1 MLRQSTGGRST
12 TLNKLTALTISRPA
26 DALVS
31 VQTAA
36 YEADCVYADGKF
48 YVVNETVAEALGN
61 VKAMELFV
69 TVLPNGSVNLFPVT
83 FLSGTWRETAL
94 EALEM
99 ALDQPLV
106 IKSNNEV
113 QEYQATPAK
122 NLTLGDFKIPEDIDA
137 FIQANISKVT
147 LSDLDHPIV
156 KKLLKAQGGK

>member
-1 MLRQSTGGRST
+1 MIRQSTGGRPT
-12 TLNKLTALTISRPA
+12 TLNKFTALMISRPVEPI
-26 DALVS
+26 VS
-31 VQTAA
+31 VQTAT
-36 YEADCVYADGKF
+36 YEAECVYSDGKF
-48 YVVNETVAEALGN
+48 YAVNETVAEALGN
-61 VKAMELFV
+61 VKTMELIV
-69 TVLPNGSVNLFPVT
+69 TVLPNGTVNLFPVT

-106 IKSNNEV
+106 IKSNTEA

-122 NLTLGDFKIPEDIDA
+122 NLTLSDFKIPEDIDA

>member
-1 MLRQSTGGRST
+1 MIRQSTGGRPT
-12 TLNKLTALTISRPA
+12 TLNKFTALMISRPVEPI
-26 DALVS
+26 VS
-31 VQTAA
+31 VQTAT
-36 YEADCVYADGKF
+36 YEAECVYSDGKF
-48 YVVNETVAEALGN
+48 YAVNETVAEALGN
-61 VKAMELFV
+61 VKTMELIV
-69 TVLPNGSVNLFPVT
+69 TVLPNGTVNLFPVT

-106 IKSNNEV
+106 IKSNTEA

-122 NLTLGDFKIPEDIDA
+122 NLTLSDLKIREDIDA

-147 LSDLDHPIV
+147 LSDLYHPIV